1 MMDEMKFDEQQQ
13 FQLYEKL
20 MLLAMEKPNEINEIC
35 MRVIVSLSKIHE
47 KTDEEFKQLLNHMEE
62 NYRDLGT
69 MDEIIVKVL
78 MMQLGVEISED

>member
-1 MMDEMKFDEQQQ
+1 MDEVQFDEKQQ

-20 MLLAMEKPNEINEIC
+20 MLLAIEKPNEINEIC

-47 KTDEEFKQLLNHMEE
+47 KTDEEFKELLTHMEE
-62 NYRDLGT
+62 QYKELGT

-78 MMQLGVEISED
+78 MMELGVEIED

>member
-1 MMDEMKFDEQQQ
+1 MDEVQFDKEQQ

-20 MLLAMEKPNEINEIC
+20 MLLAIEKPNEINEIC

-47 KTDEEFKQLLNHMEE
+47 KTDEEFKELLQHMEE
-62 NYRDLGT
+62 QYNELGT

-78 MMQLGVEISED
+78 MMELGVEIED

>member
-1 MMDEMKFDEQQQ
+1 MDEVQFDEKQQ

-20 MLLAMEKPNEINEIC
+20 MLLAIEKPNEINEIC

-47 KTDEEFKQLLNHMEE
+47 KTDEEFKELLQHMEE
-62 NYRDLGT
+62 QYNELGT

-78 MMQLGVEISED
+78 MMQLGVEIED

>member
-1 MMDEMKFDEQQQ
+1 MNEEFKFDDEKQ

-35 MRVIVSLSKIHE
+35 MRVIISLSKIHE
-47 KTDEEFKQLLNHMEE
+47 KTDEEFKELLAHMEGE
-62 NYRDLGT
+62 YRDLGS

-78 MMQLGVEISED
+78 LGELRDAD

>member
-1 MMDEMKFDEQQQ
+1 MDEVQFDEKQQ

-20 MLLAMEKPNEINEIC
+20 MLLAIEKPNEINEIC

-47 KTDEEFKQLLNHMEE
+47 KTDEEFKQILNHMQEQ
-62 NYRDLGT
+62 YRDLGT

-78 MMQLGVEISED
+78 MMQLGVEIED

>member
-1 MMDEMKFDEQQQ
+1 MDEVQFDEKQQ

-20 MLLAMEKPNEINEIC
+20 MLLAIEKPNEINEIC

-47 KTDEEFKQLLNHMEE
+47 KTDEEFKELLQHMQEQ
-62 NYRDLGT
+62 YRDLGT

-78 MMQLGVEISED
+78 MMQLGVEIED

>member
-1 MMDEMKFDEQQQ
+1 MDEVKFDEQQQ

-20 MLLAMEKPNEINEIC
+20 MLLAIEKPNEINEIC

-47 KTDEEFKQLLNHMEE
+47 KTDEEFKQILNHMQEQ
-62 NYRDLGT
+62 YRDLGT

-78 MMQLGVEISED
+78 MMELGVEIED

>member
-1 MMDEMKFDEQQQ
+1 MDEVQFDEKQQ

-20 MLLAMEKPNEINEIC
+20 MLLAIEKPNEINGIC

-47 KTDEEFKQLLNHMEE
+47 KTDEEFKELLHHMEE
-62 NYRDLGT
+62 QYKELGT

-78 MMQLGVEISED
+78 MMGLGVEIED

>member
-1 MMDEMKFDEQQQ
+1 MDEVKFDEQQQ

-47 KTDEEFKQLLNHMEE
+47 KTDEEFKELLEHMESS
-62 NYRDLGT
+62 YKDLGT

-78 MMQLGVEISED
+78 MSGLGVEIED

>member
-1 MMDEMKFDEQQQ
+1 MMNEVKFDEQQQ

-20 MLLAMEKPNEINEIC
+20 MLLAMEKPNEINDIC

-47 KTDEEFKQLLNHMEE
+47 KTDEEFKEILQHMEDQ
-62 NYRDLGT
+62 YRDLGT

-78 MMQLGVEISED
+78 MMQLGVEIED